1 MSHLMQDP
9 TFWTAVA
16 FVIFVALLF
25 RPEKKALL
33 GALDGRIEQ
42 IRAEVEEAQ
51 RLREEAQTLLA
62 SYQRKQREAAQEAE
76 EIVKQARA
84 EAELHRKETETAMAD
99 LLKRPEA
106 AAVEKIA
113 HAEAAAVQEVR
124 DIAIDL
130 AIAAT
135 QKILAEKVTGGL
147 SDKLVDKAIA
157 ELPQKLQ

>member
-1 MSHLMQDP
+1 MSHLLHDP

-16 FVIFVALLF
+16 FVIFVLLMF
-25 RPEKKALL
+25 RPVKKALIA
-33 GALDGRIEQ
+33 ALDGRIEQ

-76 EIVKQARA
+76 DIVKQARE
-84 EAELHRKETETAMAD
+84 EAETHRRETEKAMSD
-99 LLKRPEA
+99 LLKRQEA
-106 AAVEKIA
+106 LAVDKIA
-113 HAEAAAVQEVR
+113 QAEAAAVQEVR
-124 DIAIDL
+124 DLAVEL

-135 QKILAEKVTGGL
+135 RKILAEKVTGDL
-147 SDKLVDKAIA
+147 SDKLVDKAIR

>member
-9 TFWTAVA
+9 VFWTAVA
-16 FVIFVALLF
+16 FVIFVVLMY
-25 RPEKKALL
+25 RPLKKALL

-42 IRAEVEEAQ
+42 IRTEVNEAQ
-51 RLREEAQTLLA
+51 RLREEAQALLA

-76 EIVKQARA
+76 EIIKQARA

-99 LLKRPEA
+99 LLKRQEA
-106 AAVEKIA
+106 LAVAKIA
-113 HAEAAAVQEVR
+113 QAEAAAVQEVR
-124 DIAIDL
+124 DIAVDL

-135 QKILAEKVTGGL
+135 QKILAEKVTGDL
-147 SDKLVDKAIA
+147 SDKIVDKAIA

>member
-9 TFWTAVA
+9 AFWTALA
-16 FVIFVALLF
+16 FVIFVVVMF
-25 RPEKKALL
+25 RPVKKALL
-33 GALDGRIEQ
+33 GALDGRIDQ

-51 RLREEAQTLLA
+51 RLREEAQALLA

-76 EIVKQARA
+76 EIVKQARE
-84 EAELHRKETETAMAD
+84 EAELHRKETEAAMAD
-99 LLKRPEA
+99 LLKRQEA

-113 HAEAAAVQEVR
+113 QAEAAAVQEVR
-124 DIAIDL
+124 DIAVDL

-135 QKILAEKVTGGL
+135 QKILTEKVTGDL
-147 SDKLVDKAIA
+147 SDKLVTKAIA